1 MSSDC
6 KPAVYW
12 LGPTQ
17 EQSSKAFGATVLR
30 SRRELEETELIEPAI
45 FLLDL
50 RREGELSDPL
60 RIRTLLGPGHVI
72 VALVAQTC
80 ESVLASLYQ
89 TGIDDVIDAGQA
101 EPAPVLA
108 RASAQLRLRTRAE
121 RERRR
126 VELLQAALDNLPTP
140 VFIKDA
146 AGIYRGCNGAFER
159 FIGFQRDFIVGR
171 TVYDIAPAALAA
183 VYQEADNELLA
194 RGGTQIYEARVR
206 YADGTEHDVIF
217 HKAVFH
223 DAKGEPRGLAGAMLD
238 ITARKRLEVELR
250 ELAEQDPLT
259 GLANRRKFFALAEHM
274 RLSQQSAPPSNW
286 VLAIDVDHFKSIND
300 SFGHAMGDRVLQ
312 RIAHT
317 LRDALRVEDAVART
331 GGEEFLAIVVDVDRE
346 ACVGIAERL
355 RLAVEE
361 AMRSASEGLP
371 PATIGVGGGRWRLES
386 ESLDAALTRAD
397 AQMYL
402 AKRAGRNRV
411 SVDAGQ
417 DHPIEQP

>member
-6 KPAVYW
+6 APAVYW
-12 LGPTQ
+12 LGHTQ
-17 EQSSKAFGATVLR
+17 EQSSAAFGATVLR
-30 SRRELEETELIEPAI
+30 SRRELEETELFEPAI

-50 RREGELSDPL
+50 RREGELSDPKQ
-60 RIRTLLGPGHVI
+60 IRTILGPVHVI
-72 VALVAQTC
+72 VALVTQTC
-80 ESVLASLYQ
+80 ETALASLYRS
-89 TGIDDVIDAGQA
+89 GIDDVVDAGHA

-108 RASAQLRLRTRAE
+108 RAAAQLRLRTLAE

-146 AGIYRGCNGAFER
+146 AGVYRGCNGAFER
-159 FIGFQRDFIVGR
+159 FIGFQRDFIVGH
-171 TVYDIAPAALAA
+171 TVYDIAPPALAA

-194 RGGTQIYEARVR
+194 RGGTQTYEARVR

-274 RLSQQSAPPSNW
+274 RASQQSAPTTNW

-317 LRDALRVEDAVART
+317 LRDTVRVQDAIART
-331 GGEEFLAIVVDVDRE
+331 GGEEFLAILVDVDRE
-346 ACVGIAERL
+346 ACAGIAERL
-355 RLAVEE
+355 RQAVED
-361 AMRSASEGLP
+361 AMRAAPEGLP
-371 PATIGVGGGRWRLES
+371 PATISVGGGRWRMETES
-386 ESLDAALTRAD
+386 VEAALKRAD
-397 AQMYL
+397 EQMYL

-411 SVDAGQ
+411 SVDGGL
-417 DHPIEQP
+417 

>member
-17 EQSSKAFGATVLR
+17 EQSSEAFGATVLR

-50 RREGELSDPL
+50 RLEGELSDPL
-60 RIRTLLGPGHVI
+60 RIRTILGPGHVI
-72 VALVAQTC
+72 VALVAKAC

-108 RASAQLRLRTRAE
+108 RATAQLRLRTRAE
-121 RERRR
+121 HERRR

-159 FIGFQRDFIVGR
+159 FIGFRRDFIVGR

-223 DAKGEPRGLAGAMLD
+223 DAKGEARGLAGAMLD

-274 RLSQQSAPPSNW
+274 HASQQTAPLQNW

-312 RIAHT
+312 RVAHT
-317 LRDALRVEDAVART
+317 LRDTLRVQDVVART

-346 ACVGIAERL
+346 ACSGIAERV

-361 AMRSASEGLP
+361 AMRSESEGLP
-371 PATIGVGGGRWRLES
+371 PATISIGAGRWLMDTEGV
-386 ESLDAALTRAD
+386 EAAMKRAD
-397 AQMYL
+397 EQMYL

-411 SVDAGQ
+411 SVDGGQ
-417 DHPIEQP
+417 